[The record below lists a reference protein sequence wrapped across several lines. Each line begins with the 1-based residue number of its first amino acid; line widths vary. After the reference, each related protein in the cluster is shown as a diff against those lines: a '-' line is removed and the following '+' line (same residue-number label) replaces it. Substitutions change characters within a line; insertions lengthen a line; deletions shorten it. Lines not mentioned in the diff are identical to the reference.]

1 MKIAGIIAEYNPFH
15 KGHEYQIQHLREQ
28 GFEGI
33 VAVMSGNFVQ
43 RADAALTDKYRRAR
57 GAVRSGVD
65 LVLELPL
72 PYAVASAEDFGEG
85 GIRILSATGVV
96 DAVCC
101 GCESGNE
108 SNLKQYQSLCLAE
121 QSGKIKEK
129 MKEGLSYP
137 AACRTAV
144 TEVGGFWSDTP
155 NDVLA
160 LAYRK
165 AIDKIDPSLQL
176 IAIQRKGSYH
186 GDEKN
191 AEGFESA
198 ESIRNRIR
206 REEDICDAL
215 PQGSWEEIKDA
226 PYADLK
232 RLERGILAYYRTHTP
247 EELKGYYAMREGLP
261 QRICAA
267 ADAPTLE
274 ELCNRAK
281 TKRFPHSAVRRAALC
296 GYLKIPAQ
304 LPEISYLRVLA
315 FNEKGQEIL
324 KKMKRSATL
333 PLCSSLSPQQNND
346 PIARIQLRGD
356 EVFAVTLPEPD
367 PFLRDYL
374 ESAKKLCQN

>member
-15 KGHEYQIQHLREQ
+15 KGHEYQIQYLREQ

-57 GAVRSGVD
+57 GAVGSGVD

-85 GIRILSATGVV
+85 GIRILSAAGVV

-108 SNLKQYQSLCLAE
+108 TNLKQYQSLCLAE

-144 TEVGGFWSDTP
+144 TEAGGFWSDTP

-165 AIDKIDPSLQL
+165 AIDKIDPNLQL
-176 IAIQRKGSYH
+176 IAIERKGSYH
-186 GDEKN
+186 GDEKE

-198 ESIRNRIR
+198 ESIRNRIHR
-206 REEDICDAL
+206 GEDICGAL

-226 PYADLK
+226 PFADLK

-247 EELKGYYAMREGLP
+247 EELKEYYAMREGLP

-281 TKRFPHSAVRRAALC
+281 TKRFPHSAVRRAVLC

-324 KKMKRSATL
+324 KRMKTSATL
-333 PLCSSLSPQQNND
+333 PLCTSLSPQQKND
-346 PIARIQLRGD
+346 PLVRIQLRGD
-356 EVFAVTLPEPD
+356 EVFAVTLPEPGK
-367 PFLRDYL
+367 LLQDYI
-374 ESAKKLCQN
+374 ESAKKLCQI